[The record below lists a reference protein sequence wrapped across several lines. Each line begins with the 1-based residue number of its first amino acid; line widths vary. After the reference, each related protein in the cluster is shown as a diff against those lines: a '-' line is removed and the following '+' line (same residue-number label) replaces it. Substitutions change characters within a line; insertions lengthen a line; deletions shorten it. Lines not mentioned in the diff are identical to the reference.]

1 MRAAALICCMTSGG
15 LPALAGHAPAK
26 SLCRVKERP
35 AGAAG
40 NPFPRTG
47 GHRLVRRS
55 AGRCPRTQ
63 IGSSPP
69 GAAPGA
75 AGLPV
80 PPSLLPPAL
89 AHPRSPPLRR
99 CPLGAFF
106 DPPFFQRPTINA
118 RCTNVAACA
127 AARLPLRGRGKAER
141 PRPLPSR
148 SRAPNRSPASA
159 RDRRP
164 AAGPAKCAAPIG
176 HLFSIRPAH

>member
-15 LPALAGHAPAK
+15 LPALAGHAPTK

-99 CPLGAFF
+99 CPLGVFF
-106 DPPFFQRPTINA
+106 KPPFFQRPTINA
-118 RCTNVAACA
+118 RCAKVGACA
-127 AARLPLRGRGKAER
+127 AARLPLRGRGRRNGRA
-141 PRPLPSR
+141 R
-148 SRAPNRSPASA
+148 SRAGAGPQTGRPAPPPPGIA
-159 RDRRP
+159 GP
-164 AAGPAKCAAPIG
+164 AAGPRSA
-176 HLFSIRPAH
+176 SRP